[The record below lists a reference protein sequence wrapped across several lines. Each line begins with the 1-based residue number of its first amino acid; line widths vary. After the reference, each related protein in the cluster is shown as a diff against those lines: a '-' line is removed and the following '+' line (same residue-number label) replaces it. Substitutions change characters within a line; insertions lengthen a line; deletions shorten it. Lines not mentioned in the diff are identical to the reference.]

1 MALNQK
7 NKRLGKFLDFIGLVD
22 TEKESE
28 GNYSAAAPRSR
39 SNARPAS
46 RSAAPVE
53 DDMDDLFDESPAP
66 RRSAPRQ
73 SAPRAGSASR
83 YESGDDWMESGRIDY
98 RSQSSR
104 YSAPRASTQSR
115 YSSAPSYEDAYR
127 STARSARNQPLEYG
141 MEGERRNP
149 YRQTPP
155 RAQTA
160 AGVSRM
166 ADDLAGDEYESYD
179 QAPSGRHQMVVYDL
193 HTVNE
198 CKDVILALLAKKS
211 VLVNLVSMNQ
221 ETAQRALDTLSG
233 ATFAISAKI
242 SRASDTTWLFT
253 PSNVEVASLHGEE
266 PGRKYY

>member
-1 MALNQK
+1 MAFNQK

-22 TEKESE
+22 TEKEDD
-28 GNYSAAAPRSR
+28 GYAGTPRTSR
-39 SNARPAS
+39 AGSRPAA
-46 RSAAPVE
+46 RNAAPVE
-53 DDMDDLFDESPAP
+53 DDMDDLFDETPAP
-66 RRSAPRQ
+66 RRQSARPS
-73 SAPRAGSASR
+73 SAPRASASR

-98 RSQSSR
+98 RSQSAPR
-104 YSAPRASTQSR
+104 YSSSRPTAQSR
-115 YSSAPSYEDAYR
+115 YSQAPAYEEGYRAPRTQSRPQAYD
-127 STARSARNQPLEYG
+127 YG

-155 RAQTA
+155 RTPMLRAEEPA
-160 AGVSRM
+160 A
-166 ADDLAGDEYESYD
+166 EYEAYEAEPTAS
-179 QAPSGRHQMVVYDL
+179 SRHQMVVYDL

-211 VLVNLVSMNQ
+211 VLVNLVAMNQ

>member
-1 MALNQK
+1 MAFNQK
-7 NKRLGKFLDFIGLVD
+7 NKRLGKFLDFIGLMD
-22 TEKESE
+22 TEKEDE
-28 GNYSAAAPRSR
+28 NDYAASPRKAR

-46 RSAAPVE
+46 RSAARVE
-53 DDMDDLFDESPAP
+53 DDMDDLFDETPAP
-66 RRSAPRQ
+66 RRQ
-73 SAPRAGSASR
+73 STRNTAPRASSSR

-98 RSQSSR
+98 RSQPSS
-104 YSAPRASTQSR
+104 SR
-115 YSSAPSYEDAYR
+115 YSSAGSQSPRYASAPSFDETGYR
-127 STARSARNQPLEYG
+127 STRTQSRPQAYDYG

-149 YRQTPP
+149 YRQTPVRPQPSAP
-155 RAQTA
+155 RMEEMP
-160 AGVSRM
+160 G
-166 ADDLAGDEYESYD
+166 EYATYENE
-179 QAPSGRHQMVVYDL
+179 APASSRHQMVVYDL

>member
-1 MALNQK
+1 MAFNQK
-7 NKRLGKFLDFIGLVD
+7 NKRLGKFLDFIGLMD
-22 TEKESE
+22 TENEDE
-28 GNYSAAAPRSR
+28 NDYAASPRKAR

-46 RSAAPVE
+46 RSAARVE
-53 DDMDDLFDESPAP
+53 DDMDDLFDETPAP
-66 RRSAPRQ
+66 RRQNTRNT
-73 SAPRAGSASR
+73 APRASSNR

-98 RSQSSR
+98 RSPSSSSR
-104 YSAPRASTQSR
+104 YSPAGSQPPRYTSVPSFDETGYRGARAQSR
-115 YSSAPSYEDAYR
+115 PQAYDF
-127 STARSARNQPLEYG
+127 G

-149 YRQTPP
+149 YRQAPARPQPSAP
-155 RAQTA
+155 RMEDMP
-160 AGVSRM
+160 G
-166 ADDLAGDEYESYD
+166 EY
-179 QAPSGRHQMVVYDL
+179 APYENEAPASGRHQMVVYDL

>member
-1 MALNQK
+1 MAFNQK

-22 TEKESE
+22 TEKEDD
-28 GNYSAAAPRSR
+28 GNYAG
-39 SNARPAS
+39 AS
-46 RSAAPVE
+46 RSHTSSRPAQRNAAPVQ
-53 DDMDDLFDESPAP
+53 DDMDDLFDETPAP
-66 RRSAPRQ
+66 RRQSAR
-73 SAPRAGSASR
+73 STAPRAASSR

-98 RSQSSR
+98 RSQPSSR
-104 YSAPRASTQSR
+104 YSSSRPQAQSR
-115 YSSAPSYEDAYR
+115 YSSAPSYEEGYR
-127 STARSARNQPLEYG
+127 STRTQSRPQMYDYG

-149 YRQTPP
+149 YRQAPARTPAP
-155 RAQTA
+155 R
-160 AGVSRM
+160 VEEMNS
-166 ADDLAGDEYESYD
+166 EYETYESEP
-179 QAPSGRHQMVVYDL
+179 AASSRHQMVVYDL

-253 PSNVEVASLHGEE
+253 PSNVEVASLQGEE